1 MEVSKVSF
9 RVQVKLDFKSL
20 GQFLLYHY
28 YTQVSGLFSLLLSV
42 LALVFAIWR
51 WPVLTVQGKC
61 VLILIAL
68 MFTVLQPLMI
78 LMRGKRQ
85 LQSEDFQDSFS
96 YLFNESGVSISQG
109 DRSQQFPWEDI
120 KKIRYRKDAV
130 YVYMTSVQAFVLPR
144 EQCGKRFDEL
154 VAYMKE
160 KKK

>member
-1 MEVSKVSF
+1 MSF

-28 YTQVSGLFSLLLSV
+28 YTQVSGLFSLLLSI
-42 LALVFAIWR
+42 LALVFAVWR

-85 LQSEDFQDSFS
+85 LQSED
-96 YLFNESGVSISQG
+96 LLI
-109 DRSQQFPWEDI
+109 
-120 KKIRYRKDAV
+120 
-130 YVYMTSVQAFVLPR
+130 
-144 EQCGKRFDEL
+144 
-154 VAYMKE
+154 
-160 KKK
+160 

>member
-1 MEVSKVSF
+1 MSF

-28 YTQVSGLFSLLLSV
+28 YTQVSGLFSLLLSI
-42 LALVFAIWR
+42 LALVFAVWR

-96 YLFNESGVSISQG
+96 YLFNG
-109 DRSQQFPWEDI
+109 
-120 KKIRYRKDAV
+120 KILRK
-130 YVYMTSVQAFVLPR
+130 SVTAR
-144 EQCGKRFDEL
+144 MQCM
-154 VAYMKE
+154 YT
-160 KKK
+160 

>member
-1 MEVSKVSF
+1 M
-9 RVQVKLDFKSL
+9 
-20 GQFLLYHY
+20 
-28 YTQVSGLFSLLLSV
+28 
-42 LALVFAIWR
+42 VFAVWR
-51 WPVLTVQGKC
+51 WQVLTVQGKC

-68 MFTVLQPLMI
+68 MFTILQPLMI

-109 DRSQQFPWEDI
+109 DKSQQFPWEDI
-120 KKIRYRKDAV
+120 KKIQAYRKDAV
-130 YVYMTSVQAFVLPR
+130 YVHMTSVQAFVLAER
-144 EQCGKRFDEL
+144 AVSVATVLMTL